1 MLLTLGIHH
10 HGCRAAV
17 WYCYCRIL
25 LQIPRITLTTRT
37 IMNGLVGKDITVYA
51 KMIPAYLASITPAF
65 ADTLEFRLWIFLLAV
80 LLFPATFSS
89 GSPS

>member
-1 MLLTLGIHH
+1 
-10 HGCRAAV
+10 
-17 WYCYCRIL
+17 
-25 LQIPRITLTTRT
+25 
-37 IMNGLVGKDITVYA
+37 MNGLVGKDITVYA